1 MKKVNFFLITVVAF
15 IFASCNLPSINK
27 GKIDFALDDET
38 VSKFFDVA
46 KDVSGADY
54 PITVEVNIHGRL
66 EKSQSQVIKT
76 KDDVTNLNF
85 SFNIPKGLSSD
96 VEVLV
101 TIDKSVVLYRG
112 VTHNVEPDSY
122 SGPVEVVLDQ
132 VFDFVEPTIKMTV
145 NGKAVRAIRQK
156 NFEISVVD
164 VNGNPYPRY
173 VKATV
178 TYNAKDPSNEYMPMS
193 TDIVLNGGEKKPLS
207 FDDCFNDY
215 LEVTNIKLEMP
226 GNFVA
231 QKQDTTGHYGYSAIY
246 EPSGYYVLYTNRNEL
261 VLLKNIDNLSVKN
274 DVTTLAASNIAGY
287 SFMNGSVR
295 ALKSSFTTS
304 NAINKNIYK
313 VFTYTQGSEEKWQ
326 FQDEGGFND
335 PTTMGN
341 NVTHSGRAYYYDI
354 DSAIE
359 YAFTY
364 TQGKNIVY
372 RYSNRPYKERF
383 LEAVELED
391 NEDFSM
397 KACVYDNKA
406 YIMKY
411 GTIDDPVELR
421 VYSLDNGKRI
431 ATIDITQ
438 RYPLLYKDTS
448 YLKALYTT
456 DFAYDI
462 IVQDDM
468 VYMLYNQLGANM
480 STYAYSN
487 GVSRGVLIE
496 IDPSTNTISR
506 EFGWT
511 GTPNGTIKCDYPDRD
526 VRRFSPDREDS
537 TTQFFSPLK
546 FVALK
551 PKKLVIADSG
561 MFLYIN
567 DDGELTADD
576 VSRVVEIDLETFTM
590 TSQKSIKGNN
600 DYSDISCFFTN
611 LQNPAGSSEIYV
623 ENPNSGS
630 SIASYTANV
639 RIE

>member
-1 MKKVNFFLITVVAF
+1 MKKVFPLIAVVAF
-15 IFASCNLPSINK
+15 IFVSCNLPSINK
-27 GKIDFALDDET
+27 GEIDFSLDEEIADKALNIAKET
-38 VSKFFDVA
+38 A
-46 KDVSGADY
+46 GEDY

-66 EKSQSQVIKT
+66 EKSQSKVIKT
-76 KDDVTNLNF
+76 KDEAADLNF
-85 SFNIPKGLSSD
+85 SFDIPKNSPSD
-96 VEVLV
+96 VEVLI

-112 VTHNVEPDSY
+112 VTRNVKPDDIT
-122 SGPVEVVLDQ
+122 GPVEVALRQ
-132 VFDFVEPTIKMTV
+132 VFEMNEPTIRTTV
-145 NGKAVRAIRQK
+145 NGKIVKNIRQK

-164 VNGNPYPRY
+164 INGNPYPRC
-173 VKATV
+173 VKATLV
-178 TYNAKDPSNEYMPMS
+178 YNAKDPYEEFSPVSEN
-193 TDIVLNGGEKKPLS
+193 IILNGNESKAIS
-207 FDDCFNDY
+207 FDDCFDNY
-215 LEVTNIKLEMP
+215 LHVSQITLEIP
-226 GNFVA
+226 GNFVESKTVQA
-231 QKQDTTGHYGYSAIY
+231 EQNAYPAVY
-246 EPSGYYVLYTNRNEL
+246 EPSEYYAFYTNDNEI
-261 VLLKNIDNLSVKN
+261 VLLKDIDNLSVKN
-274 DVTTLAASNIAGY
+274 DVTPLSARSIAGY
-287 SFMNGSVR
+287 SFMNGKVK
-295 ALKSSFTTS
+295 ALQSDFTTG
-304 NAINKNIYK
+304 NANYKNM
-313 VFTYTQGSEEKWQ
+313 YTMFEYTTQLGTDKWELQ
-326 FQDEGGFND
+326 EAEGFND

-341 NVTHSGRAYYYDI
+341 NVFHSGRAYYYDI

-364 TQGKNIVY
+364 TDGKNIVY
-372 RYSNRPYKERF
+372 RHLNRPNKDQF

-391 NEDFSM
+391 SEDFSM

-438 RYPLLYKDTS
+438 RYPLLYKDIDK
-448 YLKALYTT
+448 LKDLYTT

-468 VYMLYNQLGANM
+468 VYMLYNQLGAEM
-480 STYAYSN
+480 SNYASSN
-487 GVSRGVLIE
+487 GVSRGVLME
-496 IDPSTNTISR
+496 INPQTNTISR

-511 GTPNGTIKCDYPDRD
+511 GTPNGTIKCDKPDRD

-537 TTQFFSPLK
+537 RTQFFSPLK

-561 MFLYIN
+561 MFLYVENEMIK
-567 DDGELTADD
+567 AKD

-590 TSQKSIKGNN
+590 TSQKSIKGST
-600 DYSDISCFFTN
+600 DETDISCFFTN
-611 LQNPAGSSEIYV
+611 LQNPVGSVTLYI

-630 SIASYTANV
+630 SISNGMTNV

>member
-1 MKKVNFFLITVVAF
+1 MKKVFPLIAVVAF
-15 IFASCNLPSINK
+15 IFVSCNLPSINK
-27 GKIDFALDDET
+27 GEIDFSLDEEIADKALNIAKET
-38 VSKFFDVA
+38 A
-46 KDVSGADY
+46 GEDY

-66 EKSQSQVIKT
+66 EKSQSKVIKT
-76 KDDVTNLNF
+76 KDEAADLIF
-85 SFNIPKGLSSD
+85 SFDIPKNSPSD
-96 VEVLV
+96 VEVLI

-112 VTHNVEPDSY
+112 VTHNVKPDDIT
-122 SGPVEVVLDQ
+122 GPVEVVLRQ
-132 VFDFVEPTIKMTV
+132 VFEINEPTIRTTV
-145 NGKAVRAIRQK
+145 NGKIVKNIRQK

-164 VNGNPYPRY
+164 KNGNPYPRC
-173 VKATV
+173 VKATLV
-178 TYNAKDPSNEYMPMS
+178 YNAKDPYEEFGSVSEN
-193 TDIVLNGGEKKPLS
+193 IILNGNESKTIS
-207 FDDCFNDY
+207 FDGCYNNY
-215 LEVTNIKLEMP
+215 LQVSQITLEIP
-226 GNFVA
+226 GNFVESKTVQA
-231 QKQDTTGHYGYSAIY
+231 EQNAYPAIY
-246 EPSGYYVLYTNRNEL
+246 EPSEYYAFYTNDNEI
-261 VLLKNIDNLSVKN
+261 VLLKDIYNLSVKD
-274 DVTTLAASNIAGY
+274 DVTPLSARSIAGY
-287 SFMNGSVR
+287 SFKDGKVK
-295 ALKSSFTTS
+295 ALKSDFTAG
-304 NAINKNIYK
+304 NAIYKNMYT
-313 VFTYTQGSEEKWQ
+313 VYEYTQSGTDKWELQ
-326 FQDEGGFND
+326 EARGFND
-335 PTTMGN
+335 PTTMGDN
-341 NVTHSGRAYYYDI
+341 ASHSGRAYYYDI

-364 TQGKNIVY
+364 TEGKNMVY
-372 RYSNRPYKERF
+372 RYSTRPNKEKF

-391 NEDFSM
+391 SEDFSM

-438 RYPLLYKDTS
+438 RYPLLYKDIDK
-448 YLKALYTT
+448 LKDLYTT

-468 VYMLYNQLGANM
+468 VYMLYNQLGAEM
-480 STYAYSN
+480 SNYASSN
-487 GVSRGVLIE
+487 GVSRGVLME
-496 IDPSTNTISR
+496 INPQTNTISR

-511 GTPNGTIKCDYPDRD
+511 GTPNGTIKCDKPDWD

-561 MFLYIN
+561 MFLYVENEMIK
-567 DDGELTADD
+567 AKD

-590 TSQKSIKGNN
+590 TSQKSIKGSI
-600 DYSDISCFFTN
+600 DETDISCFFTN
-611 LQNPAGSSEIYV
+611 LKNPVGSGTLYI

-630 SIASYTANV
+630 SISNGMTNV

>member
-1 MKKVNFFLITVVAF
+1 MKKVFPLIAVVAF
-15 IFASCNLPSINK
+15 IFVSCNLPSINK
-27 GKIDFALDDET
+27 GEIDFSLDEEIADKALNIAKET
-38 VSKFFDVA
+38 A
-46 KDVSGADY
+46 GEDY

-66 EKSQSQVIKT
+66 EKSQSKVIKT
-76 KDDVTNLNF
+76 KDEAADLSF
-85 SFNIPKGLSSD
+85 SFDIPKNSPSD
-96 VEVLV
+96 VEVLI

-112 VTHNVEPDSY
+112 VTQNVKPDDIT
-122 SGPVEVVLDQ
+122 GPVEVALRQ
-132 VFDFVEPTIKMTV
+132 VFEINEPTIRTTV
-145 NGKAVRAIRQK
+145 NGKIVKNIRQK

-164 VNGNPYPRY
+164 INGNPYPRC
-173 VKATV
+173 VKATLV
-178 TYNAKDPSNEYMPMS
+178 YNAKDPYEEFSPVSEN
-193 TDIVLNGGEKKPLS
+193 IILNGNESKAIS
-207 FDDCFNDY
+207 FDDCFDNY
-215 LEVTNIKLEMP
+215 LHVSQITLEIP
-226 GNFVA
+226 GNFVESKTVQA
-231 QKQDTTGHYGYSAIY
+231 GQNAYPAVY
-246 EPSGYYVLYTNRNEL
+246 EPSEYYAFYTNDKEI
-261 VLLKNIDNLSVKN
+261 VLLKDIDNLSVKD
-274 DVTTLAASNIAGY
+274 DVTPLSARSIAGY
-287 SFMNGSVR
+287 SFMNGKVK
-295 ALKSSFTTS
+295 ALKSDFTTG
-304 NAINKNIYK
+304 NAIYKNM
-313 VFTYTQGSEEKWQ
+313 YTMFEYTTQLGTDKWELQ
-326 FQDEGGFND
+326 EAEGFND
-335 PTTMGN
+335 PTTMGD
-341 NVTHSGRAYYYDI
+341 NVSHSGRAYYYDI

-364 TQGKNIVY
+364 TEGKNMVY
-372 RYSNRPYKERF
+372 RHLNRPNKDQF

-391 NEDFSM
+391 SEDFSM

-438 RYPLLYKDTS
+438 RYPLLYKDIDK
-448 YLKALYTT
+448 LKDLYTT

-468 VYMLYNQLGANM
+468 VYMLYNQLGAEM
-480 STYAYSN
+480 SNYASSN
-487 GVSRGVLIE
+487 GVSRGVLME
-496 IDPSTNTISR
+496 INPQTNTISR

-511 GTPNGTIKCDYPDRD
+511 GTPNGTIKCDKPDWD

-561 MFLYIN
+561 MFLYVENETIK
-567 DDGELTADD
+567 AKD

-590 TSQKSIKGNN
+590 TSQKSIKGST
-600 DYSDISCFFTN
+600 DETDISCFFTN
-611 LQNPAGSSEIYV
+611 LKKPVGSGTLHI

-630 SIASYTANV
+630 SISNGMPNV

>member
-1 MKKVNFFLITVVAF
+1 MKKVFPLIAVVAF
-15 IFASCNLPSINK
+15 IFVSCNLPSINK
-27 GKIDFALDDET
+27 GEIDFSLDEEIADKALNIAKET
-38 VSKFFDVA
+38 A
-46 KDVSGADY
+46 GEDY

-66 EKSQSQVIKT
+66 EKSQSKVIKT
-76 KDDVTNLNF
+76 KDEAADLSF
-85 SFNIPKGLSSD
+85 SFDIPKNSPSD
-96 VEVLV
+96 VEVLI

-112 VTHNVEPDSY
+112 VTQNVKPDDIT
-122 SGPVEVVLDQ
+122 GPVEVALRQ
-132 VFDFVEPTIKMTV
+132 VFEINEPTIRTTV
-145 NGKAVRAIRQK
+145 NGKIVKNIRQK

-164 VNGNPYPRY
+164 INGNPYPHC
-173 VKATV
+173 VKATLV
-178 TYNAKDPSNEYMPMS
+178 YNTKDPSGQYNPVSEN
-193 TDIVLNGGEKKPLS
+193 IILNGNESKAIS
-207 FDDCFNDY
+207 FDDCFDNY
-215 LEVTNIKLEMP
+215 LHVSQITLEIP
-226 GNFVA
+226 GNFVESKTVQA
-231 QKQDTTGHYGYSAIY
+231 EQNAYPAVY
-246 EPSGYYVLYTNRNEL
+246 EPSEYYAFYTNDKEI
-261 VLLKNIDNLSVKN
+261 VLLKDIDNLSVKN
-274 DVTTLAASNIAGY
+274 DVIPLSARSIAGY
-287 SFMNGSVR
+287 SFMNGKVK
-295 ALKSSFTTS
+295 ALQSDFTTG
-304 NAINKNIYK
+304 NANYKNM
-313 VFTYTQGSEEKWQ
+313 YTMFEYTTQLGTDKWY
-326 FQDEGGFND
+326 FQEAGGFND
-335 PTTMGN
+335 PTTMGD
-341 NVTHSGRAYYYDI
+341 NVSHLGRAYYYDI

-364 TQGKNIVY
+364 TDGKNMVY
-372 RYSNRPYKERF
+372 RHLNRPNKDQF

-391 NEDFSM
+391 SEDFSM

-438 RYPLLYKDTS
+438 RYPLLYKDIDK
-448 YLKALYTT
+448 LKDLYTT

-468 VYMLYNQLGANM
+468 VYMLYNQLGAEM
-480 STYAYSN
+480 SNYASSN
-487 GVSRGVLIE
+487 GVSRGVLME
-496 IDPSTNTISR
+496 INPQTNTISR

-511 GTPNGTIKCDYPDRD
+511 GTPNGTIKCDKPDWD

-561 MFLYIN
+561 MFLYVENETIK
-567 DDGELTADD
+567 AKD

-590 TSQKSIKGNN
+590 TSQKNIKGST
-600 DYSDISCFFTN
+600 DETDISCFFTN
-611 LQNPAGSSEIYV
+611 LKKTVGSGTLYI

-630 SIASYTANV
+630 SISNGMTNV

>member
-1 MKKVNFFLITVVAF
+1 MKKVFPLIAVVAF
-15 IFASCNLPSINK
+15 IFVSCNLPSINK
-27 GKIDFALDDET
+27 GEIDFSLDEEIADKALNIAKET
-38 VSKFFDVA
+38 A
-46 KDVSGADY
+46 GEDY

-66 EKSQSQVIKT
+66 EKSQSKVIKT
-76 KDDVTNLNF
+76 KDEAADLSF
-85 SFNIPKGLSSD
+85 SFDIPKNSPSD
-96 VEVLV
+96 VEVLI

-112 VTHNVEPDSY
+112 VTHNVKPDDIT
-122 SGPVEVVLDQ
+122 GPVEVDLRQ
-132 VFDFVEPTIKMTV
+132 VFEINEPTIRTTV
-145 NGKAVRAIRQK
+145 NGKIVKNIRQK

-164 VNGNPYPRY
+164 INGNPYPRC
-173 VKATV
+173 VKATLV
-178 TYNAKDPSNEYMPMS
+178 YNAKDPYKEFSPVSEN
-193 TDIVLNGGEKKPLS
+193 IILNGNESKAIS
-207 FDDCFNDY
+207 FDDCYNNY
-215 LEVTNIKLEMP
+215 LQVSQITLEIP
-226 GNFVA
+226 GNFVESKTVQA
-231 QKQDTTGHYGYSAIY
+231 EQNAYPAVY
-246 EPSGYYVLYTNRNEL
+246 EPSEYYAFYTNDNEI
-261 VLLKNIDNLSVKN
+261 VLLKDIDNLSVKD
-274 DVTTLAASNIAGY
+274 DVTPLSARSIAGY
-287 SFMNGSVR
+287 SFKDGKVK
-295 ALKSSFTTS
+295 ALKSDFTTG
-304 NAINKNIYK
+304 NAIYKNMYTM
-313 VFTYTQGSEEKWQ
+313 FEYTQSGTDKWELQ
-326 FQDEGGFND
+326 EDGGFSD
-335 PTTMGN
+335 PTTMGD
-341 NVTHSGRAYYYDI
+341 NVSHLGRAYYYDI

-364 TQGKNIVY
+364 TDGKNMVY
-372 RYSNRPYKERF
+372 RHLNRPNKDQF

-391 NEDFSM
+391 SEDFSM

-438 RYPLLYKDTS
+438 RYPLLYKDIDK
-448 YLKALYTT
+448 LKDLYTT

-468 VYMLYNQLGANM
+468 VYMLYNQLGAEM
-480 STYAYSN
+480 SNYASSN
-487 GVSRGVLIE
+487 GVSRGVLME
-496 IDPSTNTISR
+496 INPQTNTISR

-511 GTPNGTIKCDYPDRD
+511 GTPNGTIKCDKPDWD

-561 MFLYIN
+561 MFLYVENEMIK
-567 DDGELTADD
+567 AKD

-590 TSQKSIKGNN
+590 TSQKSIKGSI
-600 DYSDISCFFTN
+600 DETDISCFFTN
-611 LQNPAGSSEIYV
+611 LKNPVGSGTLYI

-630 SIASYTANV
+630 SISNGMTNV

>member
-1 MKKVNFFLITVVAF
+1 MKKVFPLIAVVAF
-15 IFASCNLPSINK
+15 IFVSCNLPSINK
-27 GKIDFALDDET
+27 GEIDFSLDEEIADKALNIAKET
-38 VSKFFDVA
+38 A
-46 KDVSGADY
+46 GEDY

-66 EKSQSQVIKT
+66 EKSQSKVIKT
-76 KDDVTNLNF
+76 KDEAADLSF
-85 SFNIPKGLSSD
+85 SFDIPKNSPSD
-96 VEVLV
+96 VEVLI

-112 VTHNVEPDSY
+112 VTQNVKPDDIT
-122 SGPVEVVLDQ
+122 GPVEVALRQ
-132 VFDFVEPTIKMTV
+132 VFEINEPTIRTTV
-145 NGKAVRAIRQK
+145 NGKIVKNIRQK

-164 VNGNPYPRY
+164 INGNPYPHC
-173 VKATV
+173 VKATLV
-178 TYNAKDPSNEYMPMS
+178 YNTKDPSGQYNPVSEN
-193 TDIVLNGGEKKPLS
+193 IILNGNESKAIS
-207 FDDCFNDY
+207 FDDCFDNY
-215 LEVTNIKLEMP
+215 LHVSQITLEIP
-226 GNFVA
+226 GNFVESKTVQA
-231 QKQDTTGHYGYSAIY
+231 EQNAYPAVY
-246 EPSGYYVLYTNRNEL
+246 EPSEYYAFYTNDKEI
-261 VLLKNIDNLSVKN
+261 VLLKDIDNLSVKN
-274 DVTTLAASNIAGY
+274 DVIPLSARSIAGY
-287 SFMNGSVR
+287 SFMNGKVK
-295 ALKSSFTTS
+295 ALQSDFTTG
-304 NAINKNIYK
+304 NANYKNM
-313 VFTYTQGSEEKWQ
+313 YTMFEYTTQLGTDKWKLQ
-326 FQDEGGFND
+326 EAEGFND
-335 PTTMGN
+335 PTTMGD
-341 NVTHSGRAYYYDI
+341 NVSHLGRAYYYDI

-364 TQGKNIVY
+364 TDGKNMVY
-372 RYSNRPYKERF
+372 RHLNRPNKDQF

-391 NEDFSM
+391 SEDFSM

-438 RYPLLYKDTS
+438 RYPLLYKDIDK
-448 YLKALYTT
+448 LKDLYTT

-468 VYMLYNQLGANM
+468 VYMLYNQLGAEM
-480 STYAYSN
+480 SNYASSN
-487 GVSRGVLIE
+487 GVSRGVLME
-496 IDPSTNTISR
+496 INPQTNTISR

-511 GTPNGTIKCDYPDRD
+511 GTPNGTIKCDKPDWD

-561 MFLYIN
+561 MFLYVENETIK
-567 DDGELTADD
+567 AKD

-590 TSQKSIKGNN
+590 TSQKNIKGST
-600 DYSDISCFFTN
+600 DETDISCFFTN
-611 LQNPAGSSEIYV
+611 LKNPVGSGTLYI

-630 SIASYTANV
+630 SISNGMTNV

>member
-1 MKKVNFFLITVVAF
+1 MKKVFPLIAVVAF
-15 IFASCNLPSINK
+15 IVVSCNLPSINK
-27 GKIDFALDDET
+27 GEIDFSLDEEIADKALNIAKET
-38 VSKFFDVA
+38 A
-46 KDVSGADY
+46 GEDY

-66 EKSQSQVIKT
+66 EKSQSKVIKT
-76 KDDVTNLNF
+76 KDEASDLSF
-85 SFNIPKGLSSD
+85 SFDIPKNSPSD
-96 VEVLV
+96 VEVLI

-112 VTHNVEPDSY
+112 VTQNVKPDDIT
-122 SGPVEVVLDQ
+122 GPVEVALRQ
-132 VFDFVEPTIKMTV
+132 VFEINEPTIRTTV
-145 NGKAVRAIRQK
+145 NGKIVKNIRQK

-164 VNGNPYPRY
+164 INGNPYPRC
-173 VKATV
+173 VKATLV
-178 TYNAKDPSNEYMPMS
+178 YNIKDPSGQSNPVSE
-193 TDIVLNGGEKKPLS
+193 TIILNGNESKAIS
-207 FDDCFNDY
+207 FDDCFDNY
-215 LEVTNIKLEMP
+215 LHVSQITLEIP
-226 GNFVA
+226 GNFVESKTVQA
-231 QKQDTTGHYGYSAIY
+231 EQNAYPAVY
-246 EPSGYYVLYTNRNEL
+246 EPSEYYAFYTNDNEI
-261 VLLKNIDNLSVKN
+261 VLLKDIDNLSVKN
-274 DVTTLAASNIAGY
+274 DVTPLSARSIAGY
-287 SFMNGSVR
+287 SFMNGKVK
-295 ALKSSFTTS
+295 ALKSDFTTG
-304 NAINKNIYK
+304 NANYKNMYT
-313 VFTYTQGSEEKWQ
+313 VYEYTQPGTDKWY
-326 FQDEGGFND
+326 FQEAGGFND
-335 PTTMGN
+335 PTTMGD
-341 NVTHSGRAYYYDI
+341 NVSHLGRAYYYDI

-364 TQGKNIVY
+364 TDGKNMVY
-372 RYSNRPYKERF
+372 RHLNRPNKDQF

-391 NEDFSM
+391 SEDFSM

-438 RYPLLYKDTS
+438 RYPLLYKDIDK
-448 YLKALYTT
+448 LKDLYTT

-468 VYMLYNQLGANM
+468 VYMLYNQLGAEM
-480 STYAYSN
+480 SNYASSN
-487 GVSRGVLIE
+487 GVSRGVLME
-496 IDPSTNTISR
+496 INPQTNTISR

-511 GTPNGTIKCDYPDRD
+511 GTPNGTIKCDKPDWD

-561 MFLYIN
+561 MFLYVENETIK
-567 DDGELTADD
+567 AKD

-590 TSQKSIKGNN
+590 TSQKNIKGST
-600 DYSDISCFFTN
+600 DETDISCFFTN
-611 LQNPAGSSEIYV
+611 LKKPVGSGTLYI

-630 SIASYTANV
+630 SISNGMTNV

>member
-1 MKKVNFFLITVVAF
+1 MKKVFPLIAVVAF

-27 GKIDFALDDET
+27 GEIDFTLDEGIVDKALNI
-38 VSKFFDVA
+38 A
-46 KDVSGADY
+46 KATGGEDY

-66 EKSQSQVIKT
+66 EKSQYKVIKS
-76 KDDVTNLNF
+76 KDEAAGLNF
-85 SFNIPKGLSSD
+85 SFDIPKNSPSD
-96 VEVLV
+96 VEVLI

-112 VTHNVEPDSY
+112 VTHNVKPDDTT
-122 SGPVEVVLDQ
+122 GPVEVALSQ
-132 VFDFVEPTIKMTV
+132 VFDFNEPTIRTTV
-145 NGKAVRAIRQK
+145 NGKIVKNIRQK

-164 VNGNPYPRY
+164 KNGNPYPRY
-173 VKATV
+173 VKATLV
-178 TYNAKDPSNEYMPMS
+178 YDTKNPYVDYEPIPE
-193 TDIVLNGGEKKPLS
+193 TIILNGNESKAIS
-207 FDDCFNDY
+207 FDNCFNDY
-215 LEVTNIKLEMP
+215 LEVSEIKLEML
-226 GNFVA
+226 GNFVESKVVREA
-231 QKQDTTGHYGYSAIY
+231 QNAYPAIY

-261 VLLKNIDNLSVKN
+261 VLLKNIDNLSVKD
-274 DVTTLAASNIAGY
+274 DVTPLAASNIAGY

-313 VFTYTQGSEEKWQ
+313 VFTYTQGSEDKWE
-326 FQDEGGFND
+326 FTDEGGFND

-359 YAFTY
+359 YAFTH
-364 TQGKNIVY
+364 TQGKNMVY
-372 RYSNRPYKERF
+372 RYSNRRYKERF

-590 TSQKSIKGNN
+590 TSQKSIKGNY

-611 LQNPAGSSEIYV
+611 LQNPAGASEIYV

>member
-1 MKKVNFFLITVVAF
+1 MKKVFPLIAVVAF
-15 IFASCNLPSINK
+15 IFVSCNLPSINK
-27 GKIDFALDDET
+27 GEIDFSLDEEIADKALNIAKET
-38 VSKFFDVA
+38 A
-46 KDVSGADY
+46 GEDY

-66 EKSQSQVIKT
+66 EKSQSKVIKT
-76 KDDVTNLNF
+76 KDEAADLSF
-85 SFNIPKGLSSD
+85 SFDIPKNSPSD
-96 VEVLV
+96 VEVLI

-112 VTHNVEPDSY
+112 VTQNVKPDDIT
-122 SGPVEVVLDQ
+122 GPVEVALRQ
-132 VFDFVEPTIKMTV
+132 VFEINEPTIRTTV
-145 NGKAVRAIRQK
+145 NGKIVKNIRQK

-164 VNGNPYPRY
+164 INGNPYPHC
-173 VKATV
+173 VKATLV
-178 TYNAKDPSNEYMPMS
+178 YNTKDPSGQYNPVSEN
-193 TDIVLNGGEKKPLS
+193 IILNGNESKAIS
-207 FDDCFNDY
+207 FDDCFDNY
-215 LEVTNIKLEMP
+215 LHVSQITLEIP
-226 GNFVA
+226 GNFVESKTVQA
-231 QKQDTTGHYGYSAIY
+231 EQNAYPAVY
-246 EPSGYYVLYTNRNEL
+246 EPSEYYAFYTNDKEI
-261 VLLKNIDNLSVKN
+261 VLLKDIDNLSVKN
-274 DVTTLAASNIAGY
+274 DVIPLSARSIAGY
-287 SFMNGSVR
+287 SFMNGKVK
-295 ALKSSFTTS
+295 ALQSDFTTG
-304 NAINKNIYK
+304 NANYKNM
-313 VFTYTQGSEEKWQ
+313 YTMFEYTTQLGTDKWKLQ
-326 FQDEGGFND
+326 EAEGFND
-335 PTTMGN
+335 PTTMGD
-341 NVTHSGRAYYYDI
+341 NVSYLGRAYYYDI

-364 TQGKNIVY
+364 TDGKNMVY
-372 RYSNRPYKERF
+372 RHLNRPNKDQF

-391 NEDFSM
+391 SEDFSM

-438 RYPLLYKDTS
+438 RYPLLYKDIDK
-448 YLKALYTT
+448 LKDLYTT

-468 VYMLYNQLGANM
+468 VYMLYNQLGAEM
-480 STYAYSN
+480 SNYASSN
-487 GVSRGVLIE
+487 GVSRGVLME
-496 IDPSTNTISR
+496 INPQTNTISR

-511 GTPNGTIKCDYPDRD
+511 GTPNGTIKCDKPDWD

-561 MFLYIN
+561 MFLYVENETIK
-567 DDGELTADD
+567 AKD

-590 TSQKSIKGNN
+590 TSQKNIKGST
-600 DYSDISCFFTN
+600 DETDISCFFTN
-611 LQNPAGSSEIYV
+611 LKNPVGSGTLYI

-630 SIASYTANV
+630 SISNGMTNV

>member
-1 MKKVNFFLITVVAF
+1 MKKVFPLIAVVAF
-15 IFASCNLPSINK
+15 IFVSCNLPSINK
-27 GKIDFALDDET
+27 GEIDFSLDEEIADKALNIAKET
-38 VSKFFDVA
+38 A
-46 KDVSGADY
+46 GEDY

-66 EKSQSQVIKT
+66 DKSQSKVIKT
-76 KDDVTNLNF
+76 KDEAADLSF
-85 SFNIPKGLSSD
+85 SFDIPKNSPSD
-96 VEVLV
+96 VEVLI

-112 VTHNVEPDSY
+112 VTQNVKPDDIT
-122 SGPVEVVLDQ
+122 GPVEVALRQ
-132 VFDFVEPTIKMTV
+132 VFEINEPTIRTTV
-145 NGKAVRAIRQK
+145 NGKIVKNIRQK

-164 VNGNPYPRY
+164 INGNPYPHC
-173 VKATV
+173 VKATLV
-178 TYNAKDPSNEYMPMS
+178 YNTKDPSGQYNPVSEN
-193 TDIVLNGGEKKPLS
+193 IILNGNESKAIS
-207 FDDCFNDY
+207 FDDCFDNY
-215 LEVTNIKLEMP
+215 LHVSQITLEIP
-226 GNFVA
+226 GNFVESKTVQA
-231 QKQDTTGHYGYSAIY
+231 EQNAYPAVY
-246 EPSGYYVLYTNRNEL
+246 EPSEYYAFYTNDKEI
-261 VLLKNIDNLSVKN
+261 VLLKDIDNLSVKN
-274 DVTTLAASNIAGY
+274 DVIPLSARSIAGY
-287 SFMNGSVR
+287 SFMNGKVK
-295 ALKSSFTTS
+295 ALQSDFTTG
-304 NAINKNIYK
+304 NANYKNM
-313 VFTYTQGSEEKWQ
+313 YTMFEYTTQLGTDKWKLQ
-326 FQDEGGFND
+326 EAGEFND
-335 PTTMGN
+335 PTTMGD
-341 NVTHSGRAYYYDI
+341 NVSHSGRAYYYDI

-364 TQGKNIVY
+364 TDGKNMVY
-372 RYSNRPYKERF
+372 RHLNRPNKDQF

-391 NEDFSM
+391 SEDFSM

-438 RYPLLYKDTS
+438 RYPLLYKDIDK
-448 YLKALYTT
+448 LKDLYTT

-468 VYMLYNQLGANM
+468 VYMLYNQLGAEM
-480 STYAYSN
+480 SNYASSN
-487 GVSRGVLIE
+487 GVSRGVLME
-496 IDPSTNTISR
+496 INPQTNTISR

-511 GTPNGTIKCDYPDRD
+511 GTPNGTIKCDKPDWD

-561 MFLYIN
+561 MFLYVENEMIK
-567 DDGELTADD
+567 AKD

-590 TSQKSIKGNN
+590 TSQKSIKGST
-600 DYSDISCFFTN
+600 DETDISCFFTN
-611 LQNPAGSSEIYV
+611 LQNPVGSDTLYI

-630 SIASYTANV
+630 SISNGMTNV

>member
-1 MKKVNFFLITVVAF
+1 MKKVFPLIAVVAF
-15 IFASCNLPSINK
+15 IVVSCNLPSINK
-27 GKIDFALDDET
+27 GEIDFSLDEEIADKALNIAKET
-38 VSKFFDVA
+38 A
-46 KDVSGADY
+46 GEDY

-66 EKSQSQVIKT
+66 EKSQSKVIKT
-76 KDDVTNLNF
+76 KDEAADLSF
-85 SFNIPKGLSSD
+85 SFDIPKNSPSD
-96 VEVLV
+96 VEVLI

-112 VTHNVEPDSY
+112 VTQNVKPDDIT
-122 SGPVEVVLDQ
+122 GPVEVALRQ
-132 VFDFVEPTIKMTV
+132 VFEINEPTIRTTV
-145 NGKAVRAIRQK
+145 NGKIVKNIRQK

-164 VNGNPYPRY
+164 INGNPYPHC
-173 VKATV
+173 VKATLV
-178 TYNAKDPSNEYMPMS
+178 YNTKDPSGQYNPVSEN
-193 TDIVLNGGEKKPLS
+193 IILNGNESKAIS
-207 FDDCFNDY
+207 FDDCFDNY
-215 LEVTNIKLEMP
+215 LHVSQITLEIP
-226 GNFVA
+226 GNFVESKTVQA
-231 QKQDTTGHYGYSAIY
+231 EQNAYPAVY
-246 EPSGYYVLYTNRNEL
+246 EPSEYYAFYTNDKEI
-261 VLLKNIDNLSVKN
+261 VLLKDIDNLSVKN
-274 DVTTLAASNIAGY
+274 DVIPLSARSIAGY
-287 SFMNGSVR
+287 SFMNGKVK
-295 ALKSSFTTS
+295 ALQSDFTTG
-304 NAINKNIYK
+304 NANYKNM
-313 VFTYTQGSEEKWQ
+313 YTMFEYTTQLGTDKWKLQ
-326 FQDEGGFND
+326 EAEGFND
-335 PTTMGN
+335 PTTMGD
-341 NVTHSGRAYYYDI
+341 NVSHSGRAYYYDI

-364 TQGKNIVY
+364 TDGKNMVY
-372 RYSNRPYKERF
+372 RHLNRPNKDQF

-391 NEDFSM
+391 SEDFSM

-438 RYPLLYKDTS
+438 RYPLLYKDIDK
-448 YLKALYTT
+448 LKNLYTT

-468 VYMLYNQLGANM
+468 VYMLYNQLGAEISN
-480 STYAYSN
+480 YASSN
-487 GVSRGVLIE
+487 GVSRGVLME
-496 IDPSTNTISR
+496 INPQTNTISR

-511 GTPNGTIKCDYPDRD
+511 GTPNGTIKCDKPDWD

-561 MFLYIN
+561 MFLYVENETIK
-567 DDGELTADD
+567 AKD

-590 TSQKSIKGNN
+590 TSQKSIKGST
-600 DYSDISCFFTN
+600 DETDISCFFTN
-611 LQNPAGSSEIYV
+611 LKKPVGSGTLYI

-630 SIASYTANV
+630 SISNGMTNV